1 MVRCVPGRVH
11 RYIYAPYRLLTSK
24 KEDPYKLVVLAKDV
38 YRVPV
43 TRADLFFAD
52 NRVSIVS
59 GDEEGVIRI
68 YEYDP
73 HGMGRVKSFGP
84 Y

>member
-1 MVRCVPGRVH
+1 M
-11 RYIYAPYRLLTSK
+11 
-24 KEDPYKLVVLAKDV
+24 LAKDV
-38 YRVPV
+38 FRVPV

-73 HGMGRVKSFGP
+73 QGMRRLATLGHN
-84 Y
+84 